1 MLNFKH
7 GYESMTNISNF
18 AMIADDH
25 DLETSGWI
33 RQSFIYPDKQLLASG
48 KSASMPSYFILMETM
63 DGKIWFLALF
73 QRSIPTQ
80 ADLDKVAKTLSCCAA
95 ESSSTSAVESS
106 LCDDARIVAQIL
118 MDDIESPSS
127 WDSAWKAVFLDE
139 VIRAVS
145 AGSPD
150 GQEIRQRIE
159 QDWSDG
165 IARFVGAL
173 DTRAV
178 AMARCA
184 GGLRPTYYNF
194 LVVED
199 AIICRNRRQ
208 ASECFPLL
216 LPHLAVNKSYA
227 GIRDVIDRGDPLVEH
242 LAEYYGVAKATVK
255 SLAGLPLSFV
265 ASDWQS
271 KVGALLRLLSD
282 IAPEF
287 RPGGPE
293 EWKRFFQTVSYIVR
307 ISRMPASTTHNRLRL
322 RACSRTRFR
331 LPEAGLPDVD
341 EVARVIDDFLT
352 GLREALQWEI
362 ENALNV
368 PVSELLIQKLI
379 NHASVSVGGLDK
391 MQRLGRKYGEIFRRE
406 QQSFQQ
412 YDRELILGIRWPSPL
427 PDGLTCYQRTIV
439 PLCMPDELM
448 REAQNMKNCVDGYSG
463 RCLRGESQIWSLRRD
478 DGKPMSTLETTIVRE
493 KGRPVSKIVQHR
505 AVSNSKPE
513 QECDM
518 AAFQLLKE
526 LSKNHDALENYRKWK
541 AAMGGLSRNKREM
554 MVLTKPIIDSL
565 KTVLPGKISFE
576 SLVGMGQSLA
586 RKREAEECR

>member
-1 MLNFKH
+1 
-7 GYESMTNISNF
+7 MTNISNF

-33 RQSFIYPDKQLLASG
+33 RQSFIYPDKQLLASI
-48 KSASMPSYFILMETM
+48 KSASMPTYSILMEM
-63 DGKIWFLALF
+63 RDGRIWFLTLS
-73 QRSIPTQ
+73 QRNMPTQ
-80 ADLDKVAKTLSCCAA
+80 DDLEKIAGILCRCEVDLSA
-95 ESSSTSAVESS
+95 TSAVESL
-106 LCDDARIVAQIL
+106 LCDDAQVVAQIL
-118 MDDIESPSS
+118 LDDIENPSS
-127 WDSAWKAVFLDE
+127 WDGALKAVFLDE
-139 VIRAVS
+139 VIRAVP

-173 DTRAV
+173 DTKAV
-178 AMARCA
+178 AMARYA

-199 AIICRNRRQ
+199 AIVCRNRRQ

-227 GIRDVIDRGDPLVEH
+227 GIREVIDRGDPLVEH

-265 ASDWQS
+265 APDWQS
-271 KVGALLRLLSD
+271 KVGALLRLLGD

-287 RPGGPE
+287 RPASSE
-293 EWKRFFQTVSYIVR
+293 EWERFFQTVGYIVR
-307 ISRMPASTTHNRLRL
+307 ISRMPASTTHNRLWL

-406 QQSFQQ
+406 QMSFQQ

-448 REAQNMKNCVDGYSG
+448 QEAQNMKNCVDGYSG

-478 DGKPMSTLETTIVRE
+478 DGKPMSTLETTIVR
-493 KGRPVSKIVQHR
+493 KNGLAVPKIVQHR
-505 AVSNSKPE
+505 AESNSKPG

-526 LSKNHDALENYRKWK
+526 LSE
-541 AAMGGLSRNKREM
+541 
-554 MVLTKPIIDSL
+554 
-565 KTVLPGKISFE
+565 E
-576 SLVGMGQSLA
+576 S
-586 RKREAEECR
+586 